1 MYRRKQTMKKIY
13 QNPITTVLKIEMHHI
28 MAGSE
33 TLPISEET
41 VDDATTAESRHHS
54 VWDDEDDYDD

>member
-1 MYRRKQTMKKIY
+1 MKKIY

-33 TLPISEET
+33 TLPISE
-41 VDDATTAESRHHS
+41 DASLAESRRHSS
-54 VWDDEDDYDD
+54 VWDDDEDDFDD